1 MNKFVISPRIGCPPY
16 LNSRPLIEGLEYPV
30 IKNVPSLLCE
40 AFLKRE
46 LDVALLSSIDVIRF
60 CTSAV
65 ADISISCHGSVKS
78 VFLAYTGDLRDLHT
92 VQLDPSSH
100 TSNYLAKIILREFYG
115 LTLQYVFPLD
125 RHGIDFPAILIGDA
139 ALELR
144 YSNSK
149 PQLKFMDLG
158 EEWNINTN
166 LPFVFALWA
175 IQHDYAEK
183 SFISNI
189 MRKTKER
196 GLLHIDEISRS
207 TYHPNLSK
215 SYLDSSLNYNFGERE
230 RRGLKLFSDYL
241 IKQDIKHTDPYSINY
256 Y

>member
-1 MNKFVISPRIGCPPY
+1 
-16 LNSRPLIEGLEYPV
+16 
-30 IKNVPSLLCE
+30 
-40 AFLKRE
+40 
-46 LDVALLSSIDVIRF
+46 
-60 CTSAV
+60 
-65 ADISISCHGSVKS
+65 
-78 VFLAYTGDLRDLHT
+78 
-92 VQLDPSSH
+92 
-100 TSNYLAKIILREFYG
+100 
-115 LTLQYVFPLD
+115 
-125 RHGIDFPAILIGDA
+125 
-139 ALELR
+139 
-144 YSNSK
+144 
-149 PQLKFMDLG
+149 MDLG